1 MAEVGGV
8 DAIYRRCIATAGFPG
23 RLYHGSHAVHEITLL
38 QQVCLRFPW
47 RRHYYGQIPMGIFTA
62 SEEIAD
68 KRGAPTAEEVKRKIA
83 EAFRQCQLP
92 ELDLA
97 QERDP

>member
-1 MAEVGGV
+1 
-8 DAIYRRCIATAGFPG
+8 
-23 RLYHGSHAVHEITLL
+23 
-38 QQVCLRFPW
+38 
-47 RRHYYGQIPMGIFTA
+47 MGIFTA

-68 KRGAPTAEEVKRKIA
+68 KRGAPTAEEVMRKIA